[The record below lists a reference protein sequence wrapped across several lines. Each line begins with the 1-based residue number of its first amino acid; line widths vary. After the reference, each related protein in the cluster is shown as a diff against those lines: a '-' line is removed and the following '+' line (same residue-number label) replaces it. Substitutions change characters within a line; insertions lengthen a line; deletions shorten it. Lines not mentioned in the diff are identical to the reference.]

1 MSVASAA
8 ERDRHLLTLRKML
21 SYRRTEIGRRFHLGK
36 EAFLQLQEADA
47 LEWALEILN
56 VRTST
61 VEKEKR

>member
-1 MSVASAA
+1 
-8 ERDRHLLTLRKML
+8 ML